1 MSKVKKPE
9 PVVWV
14 IYEPISK
21 RHILSEVELK
31 TKYLD
36 DGTIAYSVSPVVF
49 QSQSEAYANALA
61 AESVRKALEQ
71 AASICDRFADR
82 GMHPAECAGAI
93 RALIP
98 KQ

>member
-1 MSKVKKPE
+1 MSNVKKPE
-9 PVVWV
+9 PVAWRIEHPHPLFRTECTIDKLVAAHWQQV
-14 IYEPISK
+14 ADA
-21 RHILSEVELK
+21 EVVPLFGED
-31 TKYLD
+31 Y
-36 DGTIAYSVSPVVF
+36 IN
-49 QSQSEAYANALA
+49 ER
-61 AESVRKALEQ
+61 VREALEQ